1 MTEQVESL
9 REYFTSI
16 FESCNER
23 DNALQHVVVL
33 SYEFDDQQVL
43 NLALRRSLSAAPE
56 ARTSDI
62 ADLLRTVPVM
72 IYDARKTR
80 EHNQLPHFMELLPVR
95 AKAWTCHHAK
105 AYLVITQRQVHLAL
119 GSMNLTRTGLFANR
133 EVFETF
139 TWGDGGSGERA
150 DLAVLREFVEVL
162 VRGYSSFDSRPLAA
176 ALESVRQ
183 RLNRWGTSED
193 KESAILIHQGYDD
206 GVTGLE
212 ALARAWR
219 NAFGDALPERVIA
232 VSPFFD
238 RSPQG
243 EVFAQDLK
251 RTFPSL
257 NTLDVVTD
265 APVAQHLC
273 RDHFRA
279 LPGTRLF
286 LIPETL
292 TESERERI
300 AQANQP
306 ADLAALAITR
316 KLHAKVLV
324 LARGNETLVYLGSAN
339 FTRKA
344 WCGDNHEMGVARVHR
359 GSVDKLFGA
368 ICNGLSAEQIDRYC
382 DLPSNTPDEMP
393 ESEDDYQDQPDYPEF
408 VQGIELVEMPNS
420 ELMVFDVRADTI
432 NLAQLADYD
441 VSWGGL
447 PLHFTNGRSNPLDQ
461 SQLIGRIIGARNL
474 KFVRCGASERIYY
487 LPFRHAAALFQQRE
501 RYVLSTAEDWML
513 HYLKERL
520 PRDRDPDEF
529 VPGDPNIVDDDPAAA
544 IRAMRER
551 NIVIGMQ
558 QHLNLFGRVQE
569 AFRKRATLCLEAPFP
584 ERPGRWRDEVEEPLA
599 TFADVLSRDA
609 KGQPRSGADSLFK
622 LGELVLFARE
632 LAAGSNAGR
641 ALWIRLKS
649 KLPAQHHDAAVM
661 EYLSFCHEGL

>member
-1 MTEQVESL
+1 MTEQIESL

-16 FESCNER
+16 FESCSEGA
-23 DNALQHVVVL
+23 NALQHVVVL

-43 NLALRRSLSAAPE
+43 NLALRRSLSAALQ
-56 ARTSDI
+56 ASTSDI
-62 ADLLRTVPVM
+62 AHMLRIVPVM

-95 AKAWTCHHAK
+95 AQPWTCHHAK
-105 AYLVITQRQVHLAL
+105 AYLVVSQRQVHLAL

-139 TWGDGGSGERA
+139 TWSDTGKGERA
-150 DLAVLREFVEVL
+150 DLAVLREFIGVL
-162 VRGYSSFDSRPLAA
+162 ARGYASFDSRPLAA
-176 ALESVRQ
+176 AIESVQQ
-183 RLNRWGTSED
+183 RLDRWDAPED
-193 KESAILIHQGYDD
+193 KESAMLVHQGYD

-219 NAFGDALPERVIA
+219 NAFGDALPERAIA

-238 RSPQG
+238 RSAQG
-243 EVFAQDLK
+243 AVVAQDLK

-257 NTLDVVTD
+257 TAFDIVTD

-279 LPGTRLF
+279 LPNTRLF
-286 LIPETL
+286 LIPETV
-292 TESERERI
+292 TERERERI

-306 ADLAALAITR
+306 DDLAALAITR

-324 LARGNETLVYLGSAN
+324 LARGSEALVYLGSAN

-344 WCGDNHEMGVARVHR
+344 WCGANHEMGVVRVHR

-368 ICNGLSAEQIDRYC
+368 ICNGLSAEQIDRYH
-382 DLPSNTPDEMP
+382 DLPSNTPGEMP
-393 ESEDDYQDQPDYPEF
+393 ESEDDYQEQPGYPEF
-408 VQGIELVEMPNS
+408 VQGIELVEMPDS
-420 ELMVFDVRADTI
+420 DLMAFHVRAEPLEI
-432 NLAQLADYD
+432 MQLADYD
-441 VSWGGL
+441 VSWGDL
-447 PLHFTNGRSNPLDQ
+447 PLHFTHGHSNPIDQ
-461 SQLIGRIIGARNL
+461 SQLIGRIIGGRNL
-474 KFVRCGASERIYY
+474 KFVHRGAPERVYY

-513 HYLKERL
+513 HYLKEKL
-520 PRDRDPDEF
+520 PLDRDTDEF

-544 IRAMRER
+544 IHATRER

-558 QHLNLFGRVQE
+558 QHLNLFVRVQD
-569 AFRKRATLCLEAPFP
+569 AFRKRAAQCLEAPLP
-584 ERPGRWRDEVEEPLA
+584 EQLRRWQEEVAEPLT

-609 KGQPRSGADSLFK
+609 KGRSQSGADSLFR

-632 LAAGSNAGR
+632 LAAGSKAGHT
-641 ALWIRLKS
+641 LWMRIKA
-649 KLPAQHHDAAVM
+649 KLPAQHPDVAVM
-661 EYLSFCHEGL
+661 EYLSFCREGL

>member
-9 REYFTSI
+9 REYFTSV
-16 FESCNER
+16 FESCNQR

-62 ADLLRTVPVM
+62 ADMLRVVPVM

-95 AKAWTCHHAK
+95 AQPWTCHHAK
-105 AYLVITQRQVHLAL
+105 AYLVVTQRRVHLAL

-139 TWGDGGSGERA
+139 TWSDSGKGERA

-162 VRGYSSFDSRPLAA
+162 ARGYALFDSMPLATA
-176 ALESVRQ
+176 IESVRQ
-183 RLNRWGTSED
+183 RLDRWGASED
-193 KESAILIHQGYDD
+193 EESAVLIHQAYD

-219 NAFGDALPERVIA
+219 NAFGDASPERAIA

-238 RSPQG
+238 RSAQG
-243 EVFAQDLK
+243 AVFAQDLK

-257 NTLDVVTD
+257 NALDVVTD

-279 LPGTRLF
+279 LPGARLF

-292 TESERERI
+292 TERERERI

-324 LARGNETLVYLGSAN
+324 LARGNEALVYLGSAN

-344 WCGDNHEMGVARVHR
+344 WCGANHEMGVARVHR
-359 GSVDKLFGA
+359 GSVDKLLGA
-368 ICNGLSAEQIDRYC
+368 ICNGLSAEQIDRYR

-393 ESEDDYQDQPDYPEF
+393 ESEDDYQDHPDYPEF
-408 VQGIELVEMPNS
+408 VQGIELVEIPDS
-420 ELMVFDVRADTI
+420 DLMAFDVRAEPLELT
-432 NLAQLADYD
+432 QLADYD

-474 KFVRCGASERIYY
+474 KFVHRGAPERVYY

-501 RYVLSTAEDWML
+501 RYVLSTGEDWML
-513 HYLKERL
+513 HYLKEKL
-520 PRDRDPDEF
+520 PLDRDADEF
-529 VPGDPNIVDDDPAAA
+529 VPGDPDIVDDDPAAA
-544 IRAMRER
+544 IHAMRER

-558 QHLNLFGRVQE
+558 QHLNLFVRVQE
-569 AFRKRATLCLEAPFP
+569 VFRKRAAQCLETPLP
-584 ERPGRWRDEVEEPLA
+584 EQPRRWRDELEEPLA
-599 TFADVLSRDA
+599 TLADVLSRDA
-609 KGQPRSGADSLFK
+609 KGRPQSGADSLFK

-632 LAAGSNAGR
+632 LAAGSNAGH
-641 ALWIRLKS
+641 ALWTRLKA
-649 KLPAQHHDAAVM
+649 KLPAQHHDKAVM

>member
-1 MTEQVESL
+1 MTEHVESL
-9 REYFTSI
+9 RDYFTSV

-62 ADLLRTVPVM
+62 ADLLRIVPVM

-95 AKAWTCHHAK
+95 AQPWTCHHAK
-105 AYLVITQRQVHLAL
+105 AYLVVTQRQVHLVL

-133 EVFETF
+133 EVFDTF
-139 TWGDGGSGERA
+139 TWSDSGKGEKA
-150 DLAVLREFVEVL
+150 DLAILREFVEVL
-162 VRGYSSFDSRPLAA
+162 ARGYASFDSRPLATA
-176 ALESVRQ
+176 IESIRQ
-183 RLNRWGTSED
+183 RLERWGTSED
-193 KESAILIHQGYDD
+193 QESAVLIHQGYEAA
-206 GVTGLE
+206 TGLE

-219 NAFGDALPERVIA
+219 NAFGDASPERAIA

-238 RSPQG
+238 RSAQG
-243 EVFAQDLK
+243 AVFAQDLK

-257 NTLDVVTD
+257 NALDVVTD

-279 LPGTRLF
+279 LPRTRLF

-292 TESERERI
+292 TERERERI
-300 AQANQP
+300 TQANQP
-306 ADLAALAITR
+306 ADLAALAISR

-324 LARGNETLVYLGSAN
+324 LSRGNEALVYLGSAN

-344 WCGDNHEMGVARVHR
+344 WCGANHEMGVARVHR
-359 GSVDKLFGA
+359 GSVDKLFGT
-368 ICNGLSAEQIDRYC
+368 ICNGLSAEQIDRYR
-382 DLPSNTPDEMP
+382 DLPSNTQDEMP

-408 VQGIELVEMPNS
+408 VQSIELVEMPNS
-420 ELMVFDVRADTI
+420 ELMAFDVRAEPLE
-432 NLAQLADYD
+432 LAQLADYE

-447 PLHFTNGRSNPLDQ
+447 PLHFTHGRSNPLDQ
-461 SQLIGRIIGARNL
+461 SQLIGRIIGSRNL
-474 KFVRCGASERIYY
+474 KFARRGAPERIYY
-487 LPFRHAAALFQQRE
+487 LPFRHAAALFEQRE

-520 PRDRDPDEF
+520 PLDRDADEF
-529 VPGDPNIVDDDPAAA
+529 VPGDPGIVDDDPAAA
-544 IRAMRER
+544 IHAMRER

-558 QHLNLFGRVQE
+558 QHLNLFVRVQE
-569 AFRKRATLCLEAPFP
+569 SFRSRAAQCLEAPLAEQP
-584 ERPGRWRDEVEEPLA
+584 SRWRDEVEEPLA
-599 TFADVLSRDA
+599 AFADILSRDA
-609 KGQPRSGADSLFK
+609 KGRPQFSTDSLFR

-632 LAAGSNAGR
+632 LAAGSSAGH
-641 ALWIRLKS
+641 ALWTRLKA
-649 KLPAQHHDAAVM
+649 KLPAHHPVAAVM
-661 EYLSFCHEGL
+661 EYLSFCHENL

>member
-9 REYFTSI
+9 REYFTSV

-62 ADLLRTVPVM
+62 ADMLRVVPVM

-95 AKAWTCHHAK
+95 AQPWTCHHAK
-105 AYLVITQRQVHLAL
+105 AYLVVTQRQVHLAL

-139 TWGDGGSGERA
+139 TWSDSGKGERA

-162 VRGYSSFDSRPLAA
+162 ARGYASFDSRPLATA
-176 ALESVRQ
+176 IESVRQ
-183 RLNRWGTSED
+183 RLDRWGASED
-193 KESAILIHQGYDD
+193 KKSALLIHQGYD

-219 NAFGDALPERVIA
+219 NAFGDASPERAIA

-238 RSPQG
+238 RSAQG
-243 EVFAQDLK
+243 AVFAQDLK

-257 NTLDVVTD
+257 NALDVVTD

-292 TESERERI
+292 TERERERI
-300 AQANQP
+300 ALANQP
-306 ADLAALAITR
+306 ADLAALVITR
-316 KLHAKVLV
+316 KLHAKVLA
-324 LARGNETLVYLGSAN
+324 LARGNEALVYLGSAN

-344 WCGDNHEMGVARVHR
+344 WCGANHEMGVARVHR
-359 GSVDKLFGA
+359 GSVDQLFGA
-368 ICNGLSAEQIDRYC
+368 ICNGLSAEQIDRYR
-382 DLPSNTPDEMP
+382 DLPLNTPDEMP
-393 ESEDDYQDQPDYPEF
+393 ESEDDYQDQPNYPEF
-408 VQGIELVEMPNS
+408 VQGIELVEIPDS
-420 ELMVFDVRADTI
+420 DLMAFDVRAEPLELT
-432 NLAQLADYD
+432 QLADYD

-447 PLHFTNGRSNPLDQ
+447 QLHFTNGRSNPLDQ
-461 SQLIGRIIGARNL
+461 SQLIGRIIGSRNL
-474 KFVRCGASERIYY
+474 KFVHRGAPERIYY

-520 PRDRDPDEF
+520 PLDRDADEF

-544 IRAMRER
+544 IHAMRER

-558 QHLNLFGRVQE
+558 QHLNLFVRVQE
-569 AFRKRATLCLEAPFP
+569 AFRKRAAQCLEAPLP
-584 ERPGRWRDEVEEPLA
+584 EQPRRWRDEVEEPLA
-599 TFADVLSRDA
+599 TFADVLARDA
-609 KGQPRSGADSLFK
+609 KGRPQSGANSLFR

-632 LAAGSNAGR
+632 LAAGSYAGH
-641 ALWIRLKS
+641 ALWARLKA
-649 KLPAQHHDAAVM
+649 KLPEQHRDAALM

>member
-9 REYFTSI
+9 RDYFTSV
-16 FESCNER
+16 FESCSER

-62 ADLLRTVPVM
+62 ADMLRVVPVM

-95 AKAWTCHHAK
+95 AQPWTCHHAK
-105 AYLVITQRQVHLAL
+105 AYLVVTQRQVHLAL

-139 TWGDGGSGERA
+139 TWSDSGKGERA

-162 VRGYSSFDSRPLAA
+162 ARGYASFDSRPLATA
-176 ALESVRQ
+176 IESVRQ
-183 RLNRWGTSED
+183 RLDRWGASED
-193 KESAILIHQGYDD
+193 KEGAVLIHQGYD
-206 GVTGLE
+206 GVTGLD

-219 NAFGDALPERVIA
+219 NAFGDASPERAIA

-238 RSPQG
+238 RSAQG
-243 EVFAQDLK
+243 AVFTQDLK

-257 NTLDVVTD
+257 NALDVVTD
-265 APVAQHLC
+265 APVALHLC

-292 TESERERI
+292 TGRERERI

-306 ADLAALAITR
+306 ADVAGLAITR

-324 LARGNETLVYLGSAN
+324 LARGNEALVYLGSAN

-344 WCGDNHEMGVARVHR
+344 WCGANHEMGVARVHR

-368 ICNGLSAEQIDRYC
+368 ICNGLSAEHIDRYC
-382 DLPSNTPDEMP
+382 DLPANTPDEMP

-408 VQGIELVEMPNS
+408 VQGIELVEMPDS
-420 ELMVFDVRADTI
+420 DLMTFDVRAEPLELT
-432 NLAQLADYD
+432 QLADYN

-474 KFVRCGASERIYY
+474 KFVHCGAPERIYY
-487 LPFRHAAALFQQRE
+487 LPFRHATALFQQRE
-501 RYVLSTAEDWML
+501 RYVLCTAEDWML

-520 PRDRDPDEF
+520 PLDRDPDEF
-529 VPGDPNIVDDDPAAA
+529 VPGDPNVIDDDPAAA
-544 IRAMRER
+544 IHAMRER
-551 NIVIGMQ
+551 NIVIAMQ

-569 AFRKRATLCLEAPFP
+569 AFRKRAAQCLEAPLP
-584 ERPGRWRDEVEEPLA
+584 EQPRRWRDEVEEPLA
-599 TFADVLSRDA
+599 TFADVLSREA
-609 KGQPRSGADSLFK
+609 RGRPRSGADSLFR

-632 LAAGSNAGR
+632 LAAGSDEGH
-641 ALWIRLKS
+641 ALWTRLKA
-649 KLPAQHHDAAVM
+649 KLPAQHNDAAVM

>member
-9 REYFTSI
+9 REYFTSV

-23 DNALQHVVVL
+23 DNPLQHVVAL
-33 SYEFDDQQVL
+33 SYEFDDQQML
-43 NLALRRSLSAAPE
+43 NLALRRPLSAAPE

-62 ADLLRTVPVM
+62 ADLLRIVPVM

-95 AKAWTCHHAK
+95 AQPWTCHHSK
-105 AYLVITQRQVHLAL
+105 AYLVVTQHQVHLAL
-119 GSMNLTRTGLFANR
+119 GSMNLTRAGLFHNR

-139 TWGDGGSGERA
+139 TWSDSGKDERA
-150 DLAVLREFVEVL
+150 DLAVLREFIEVL
-162 VRGYSSFDSRPLAA
+162 ARGYASFDSEPLAA
-176 ALESVRQ
+176 AIESVRQ
-183 RLNRWGTSED
+183 RLALWGTSED
-193 KESAILIHQGYDD
+193 QESAVLIHQGYDD
-206 GVTGLE
+206 VSGLE
-212 ALARAWR
+212 ALARAWLK
-219 NAFGDALPERVIA
+219 AFGNAAPERAIA
-232 VSPFFD
+232 VSPFFE
-238 RSPQG
+238 SNAQG
-243 EVFAQDLK
+243 AVFAQDLK

-257 NTLDVVTD
+257 NALDVVTD
-265 APVAQHLC
+265 GPVAQHLC

-279 LPGTRLF
+279 LPATRLF

-292 TESERERI
+292 TERERERI

-306 ADLAALAITR
+306 VDLAALAISR

-324 LARGNETLVYLGSAN
+324 LSRGNEALVYLGSAN

-344 WCGDNHEMGVARVHR
+344 WCGANHEMGVARVHR

-368 ICNGLSAEQIDRYC
+368 ICNGLSVEQIDRYR
-382 DLPSNTPDEMP
+382 DLPSNTPDQMP
-393 ESEDDYQDQPDYPEF
+393 ESEDDYQDQLDYPEF

-420 ELMVFDVRADTI
+420 DLMAFDVRAEPLE
-432 NLAQLADYD
+432 LAQLANYE

-447 PLHFTNGRSNPLDQ
+447 PLHFTRGRSNPLDQ

-474 KFVRCGASERIYY
+474 KFVRLGAPERIYY

-513 HYLKERL
+513 HYLNERL
-520 PRDRDPDEF
+520 PLDRDVDEF
-529 VPGDPNIVDDDPAAA
+529 VPGDPKIVDDDPAAA
-544 IRAMRER
+544 IHAMRER

-558 QHLNLFGRVQE
+558 QHLNLFVRVQE
-569 AFRKRATLCLEAPFP
+569 AFRKRVAQCLEAPIP
-584 ERPGRWRDEVEEPLA
+584 EQPHRWRDEVEEPLA

-609 KGQPRSGADSLFK
+609 KGRPQSDADSLFR

-632 LAAGSNAGR
+632 LAAGSTAGQ
-641 ALWIRLKS
+641 ALWMRLKA
-649 KLPAQHHDAAVM
+649 KLPALHHDAGVM
-661 EYLSFCHEGL
+661 EYLGFCREGL